1 MEAKNRIKTKSK
13 NKETKQKFNYTV
25 PGLSIAIL
33 KSFSDGRRNF
43 WNRRV
48 GSGVK
53 DLNLI
58 ETVIPKPAGLLGD
71 EQRDHWEHSK
81 LRHYHPYHTAMVK
94 FSHGRAVDT
103 VPE

>member
-1 MEAKNRIKTKSK
+1 METYNESQK
-13 NKETKQKFNYTV
+13 NKKTNRKSNHSI
-25 PGLSIAIL
+25 PGLSMAIL
-33 KSFSDGRRNF
+33 RSFSDGRRNF

-58 ETVIPKPAGLLGD
+58 ETEIPKPAGLLGD
-71 EQRDHWEHSK
+71 ERSEHSGSPQNCFIIIHII
-81 LRHYHPYHTAMVK
+81 LLWPNYPE
-94 FSHGRAVDT
+94 RAVYL

>member
-1 MEAKNRIKTKSK
+1 MEAKNKIKTKSK
-13 NKETKQKFNYTV
+13 NKETKQKFNYAV

-71 EQRDHWEHSK
+71 EQSDHWEHSK
-81 LRHYHPYHTAMVK
+81 LLHYHPYHTAMFK
-94 FSHGRAVDT
+94 FSHERAVGHCS
-103 VPE
+103 